1 MILFFDT
8 SALLKAFQKEAGT
21 EKVIELLENNE
32 NEIVISELTK
42 IEYKSALYRR
52 FRNKELNENSLIEL
66 IINFNEFTE
75 TIEIE
80 EINSFT
86 IKKAEELI
94 DNQGKSGLR
103 TLDAV
108 QFASFV
114 LVENKVKKFVCAD
127 TRLCD
132 IIEKEDYKV
141 IKIE

>member
-94 DNQGKSGLR
+94 HNQGKSGLR

>member
-8 SALLKAFQKEAGT
+8 SALLKAFQKEVGT

-52 FRNKELNENSLIEL
+52 FRNKELNENSLIDL

>member
-1 MILFFDT
+1 M
-8 SALLKAFQKEAGT
+8 
-21 EKVIELLENNE
+21 
-32 NEIVISELTK
+32 
-42 IEYKSALYRR
+42 
-52 FRNKELNENSLIEL
+52 

>member
-8 SALLKAFQKEAGT
+8 SALLKAFQKEVGT